1 MGEAFESSGPAQVPA
16 FMRISIFTDSFLPYT
31 SGVTYSVLNQA
42 RELVRRGH
50 EISIFRPKPGRGAA
64 PAELPHG
71 VELYDVPFAVPIP
84 RVPQLRITLP
94 SFITSLRRLRKIN
107 PDIVHLNT
115 EWGCGWEGLVA
126 SRLLGKPTIGTFHT
140 FFAEPGYLKSFGL
153 PPCSWLQSL
162 MWGYSVFF
170 FNTCRRVT
178 SPSQAV
184 KQSLLDHG
192 IRSEPVLI
200 PNGIPLPEPIDWRQV
215 KRERMKLQI
224 HGPSFVYVGRM
235 SPEKSLPVV
244 LEAFAQVQR
253 RRRRARL
260 VMIGDGPSLASL
272 KNQAQEL
279 GIASAV
285 EFLGH
290 VEHDRLISERLPL
303 LGDAFVTASKT
314 ENQPMSIL
322 EAMAM
327 GLPVIGAAAKGIPEL
342 VNDGTNGLLFEPDN
356 PRAMASC
363 MLRMAAHTKRRR
375 TMGQQAMLTA
385 ANYNMSHVVDRLESL
400 YQETISRS
408 RQTRPV
414 AQLSLD
420 KTAALAKATSFKR

>member
-224 HGPSFVYVGRM
+224 YGPSFVYVGRM

-253 RRRRARL
+253 RRRSARL
-260 VMIGDGPSLASL
+260 VMLGAGPSLASL
-272 KNQAQEL
+272 EKQARE
-279 GIASAV
+279 
-285 EFLGH
+285 
-290 VEHDRLISERLPL
+290 
-303 LGDAFVTASKT
+303 
-314 ENQPMSIL
+314 
-322 EAMAM
+322 
-327 GLPVIGAAAKGIPEL
+327 
-342 VNDGTNGLLFEPDN
+342 
-356 PRAMASC
+356 
-363 MLRMAAHTKRRR
+363 
-375 TMGQQAMLTA
+375 
-385 ANYNMSHVVDRLESL
+385 
-400 YQETISRS
+400 
-408 RQTRPV
+408 
-414 AQLSLD
+414 
-420 KTAALAKATSFKR
+420 

>member
-1 MGEAFESSGPAQVPA
+1 
-16 FMRISIFTDSFLPYT
+16 MRISIFTDSFLPYT

>member
-1 MGEAFESSGPAQVPA
+1 
-16 FMRISIFTDSFLPYT
+16 MRIAIFTDSFLPYT

-50 EISIFRPKPGRGAA
+50 ELSIFRPKPARSTAR
-64 PAELPHG
+64 AELPAG
-71 VELYDVPFAVPIP
+71 VELYDVPFAIPVP

-126 SRLLGKPTIGTFHT
+126 SRLLGKPTVGTFHT

-153 PPCSWLQSL
+153 PASGWLQSL

-170 FNTCRRVT
+170 YNTCRLVT

-192 IRSEPVLI
+192 IRSEPVIL
-200 PNGIPLPEPIDWRQV
+200 PNGIPLPEPIDWRNVQRDRL
-215 KRERMKLQI
+215 KRQI
-224 HGPSFVYVGRM
+224 LGPSFVYVGRM
-235 SPEKSLPVV
+235 SPEKSLPV
-244 LEAFAQVQR
+244 LMEAFALVQR

-260 VMIGDGPSLASL
+260 VMIGDGPALAAL
-272 KNQAQEL
+272 RIQAGEL
-279 GIASAV
+279 GIGSAV
-285 EFLGH
+285 DFLGH
-290 VEHDRLISERLPL
+290 VEHEQLIRERLPL

-342 VNDGTNGLLFEPDN
+342 VEDGTNGLLFEPDN
-356 PRAMASC
+356 PQAMADC
-363 MLRMAAHTKRRR
+363 MLRMAARTKRRR
-375 TMGQQAMLTA
+375 SMGQQAMLTA
-385 ANYNMSHVVDRLESL
+385 ARYNMSHVVDRLENL
-400 YQETISRS
+400 YQEAIALNGKPWPTGKSSSPALLAPRG
-408 RQTRPV
+408 
-414 AQLSLD
+414 
-420 KTAALAKATSFKR
+420 AAFMPASKDHL

>member
-1 MGEAFESSGPAQVPA
+1 
-16 FMRISIFTDSFLPYT
+16 MRISIFTDSFLPYT

-290 VEHDRLISERLPL
+290 VDHDRLISERLPL

-408 RQTRPV
+408 RQTRP
-414 AQLSLD
+414 AAPLSLD

>member
-1 MGEAFESSGPAQVPA
+1 
-16 FMRISIFTDSFLPYT
+16 MRISIFTDSFLPYT

-224 HGPSFVYVGRM
+224 YGPSFVYVGRM

>member
-1 MGEAFESSGPAQVPA
+1 
-16 FMRISIFTDSFLPYT
+16 MRISIFTDSFLPYT

-42 RELVRRGH
+42 EELVRRGH
-50 EISIFRPKPGRGAA
+50 EISIFRPKPGRGRTT
-64 PAELPHG
+64 PDLPPG
-71 VELYDVPFAVPIP
+71 VELYDVPFAVPVP

-94 SFITSLRRLRKIN
+94 SFVSSLRRLKKID

-140 FFAEPGYLKSFGL
+140 FFADPGYLKSFGL
-153 PPCSWLQSL
+153 PSFRWLQTL

-170 FNTCRRVT
+170 YNTCRMVT

-184 KQSLLDHG
+184 KQSLLQHG
-192 IRSEPVLI
+192 IRSEPVII
-200 PNGIPLPEPIDWRQV
+200 PNGIPLPEPIDWRLV
-215 KRERMKLQI
+215 KKDRMKLQI

-235 SPEKSLPVV
+235 SPEKSLDV
-244 LEAFAQVQR
+244 LLDAFQLVQR
-253 RRRRARL
+253 KRRRARL
-260 VMIGDGPSLASL
+260 VLIGDGPCLSSLR
-272 KNQAQEL
+272 QRTTQL
-279 GIASAV
+279 GLTSAV

-290 VEHDRLISERLPL
+290 VDHARLISGRLPL

-342 VNDGTNGLLFEPDN
+342 VQDGVNGMLFKPDD
-356 PRAMASC
+356 PEALADC
-363 MLRMAAHTKRRR
+363 MLRMAARTQRRR
-375 TMGQQAMLTA
+375 RMGQQAMLTA
-385 ANYNMSHVVDRLESL
+385 ANYNMRHVVDRLESL
-400 YQETISRS
+400 YRETITQSQQKPSREKPES
-408 RQTRPV
+408 QTSPGLLRIW
-414 AQLSLD
+414 SG
-420 KTAALAKATSFKR
+420 RH

>member
-1 MGEAFESSGPAQVPA
+1 
-16 FMRISIFTDSFLPYT
+16 MRIAIFTDSFLPYT

-50 EISIFRPKPGRGAA
+50 ELSIFRPKPARTTA
-64 PAELPHG
+64 PAELPDG
-71 VELYDVPFAVPIP
+71 VELFDVPFAIPVP
-84 RVPQLRITLP
+84 RVPQLRVTLP
-94 SFITSLRRLRKIN
+94 SFITSLQRLRKID

-115 EWGCGWEGLVA
+115 EWGCGWEGLIA
-126 SRLLGKPTIGTFHT
+126 SRLLGKPTVGTFHT

-153 PPCSWLQSL
+153 PACGWLQSL

-170 FNTCRRVT
+170 YNTCRLVT

-200 PNGIPLPEPIDWRQV
+200 PNGIPLPEPIDWRNV
-215 KRERMKLQI
+215 KRDRMKRQI

-235 SPEKSLPVV
+235 SPEKSLPVL
-244 LEAFAQVQR
+244 LEAFALVQR

-260 VMIGDGPSLASL
+260 VMIGDGPSLAAL
-272 KNQAQEL
+272 QKQAGEL
-279 GIASAV
+279 GIGSAV

-290 VEHDRLISERLPL
+290 VDHEQLIQERLPL

-327 GLPVIGAAAKGIPEL
+327 GLPVIGAAARGIPEL
-342 VNDGTNGLLFEPDN
+342 VADGRNGLLFEPDN
-356 PRAMASC
+356 PRAMAAC
-363 MLRMAAHTKRRR
+363 MLRMAARTKRRR
-375 TMGQQAMLTA
+375 RMGEQAMLTA
-385 ANYNMSHVVDRLESL
+385 ARHNMSCVVDRLETL
-400 YQETISRS
+400 YQRAISLSGKREPDDKPDRS
-408 RQTRPV
+408 ARLADREAARAP
-414 AQLSLD
+414 AAKDQL
-420 KTAALAKATSFKR
+420 

>member
-1 MGEAFESSGPAQVPA
+1 
-16 FMRISIFTDSFLPYT
+16 MRISIFTDSFLPYT

-50 EISIFRPKPGRGAA
+50 EISIFRPKPGRGSA
-64 PAELPHG
+64 PAELPAG
-71 VELYDVPFAVPIP
+71 VELYDVPFAVPVP
-84 RVPQLRITLP
+84 RVPQLRVTLP
-94 SFITSLRRLRKIN
+94 SFISSLRRLRKID

-126 SRLLGKPTIGTFHT
+126 SRLLGKPTVGTFHT
-140 FFAEPGYLKSFGL
+140 FFADPGYLKSFGL
-153 PPCSWLQSL
+153 PSFRWLQSL

-170 FNTCRRVT
+170 YNTCRMVT

-184 KQSLLDHG
+184 KQSLLEHG
-192 IRSEPVLI
+192 IRSEPVII
-200 PNGIPLPEPIDWRQV
+200 PNGIPLPEPIDWRSV
-215 KRERMKLQI
+215 RRERTKRQI

-244 LEAFAQVQR
+244 LEAFALVQR

-260 VMIGDGPSLASL
+260 VMIGDGPSLSAL
-272 KNQAQEL
+272 QVQADAL
-279 GIASAV
+279 GIHSAV

-290 VEHDRLISERLPL
+290 VEHERLISERLPL

-342 VNDGTNGLLFEPDN
+342 INDGANGLLFEPDN
-356 PRAMASC
+356 PRAMADC
-363 MLRMAAHTKRRR
+363 MLQMAARTKRRR
-375 TMGQQAMLTA
+375 RMGQQAMLTA
-385 ANYNMSHVVDRLESL
+385 ANYNMSHVVDRLENL
-400 YQETISRS
+400 YQETISQS
-408 RQTRPV
+408 RRAYP
-414 AQLSLD
+414 AM
-420 KTAALAKATSFKR
+420 AFAKAAPAKR

>member
-1 MGEAFESSGPAQVPA
+1 
-16 FMRISIFTDSFLPYT
+16 MRISIFTDSFLPYT
-31 SGVTYSVLNQA
+31 SGVTFSVLNQA

-50 EISIFRPKPGRGAA
+50 EISIFRPKPARGTE
-64 PAELPHG
+64 PANVPAG
-71 VELYDVPFAVPIP
+71 VELYDVPFAVPVP

-94 SFITSLRRLRKIN
+94 SFVTSLRRLRKID

-126 SRLLGKPTIGTFHT
+126 SRLLGKPTVGTFHT

-153 PPCSWLQSL
+153 PACSWLQSL

-170 FNTCRRVT
+170 YNTCRTVT

-200 PNGIPLPEPIDWRQV
+200 PNGIPLPEPIDWRNV

-235 SPEKSLPVV
+235 SPEKSLPIL
-244 LEAFAQVQR
+244 LEAFALVQR

-260 VMIGDGPSLASL
+260 VMIGDGPSLAAL
-272 KNQAQEL
+272 KHQASEL
-279 GIASAV
+279 GIRTAV

-290 VEHDRLISERLPL
+290 VEHERLVSERLPL
-303 LGDAFVTASKT
+303 LGDAFVTASTT

-342 VNDGTNGLLFEPDN
+342 VQDGANGFLFEPDN
-356 PRAMASC
+356 PRAMAAC
-363 MLRMAAHTKRRR
+363 MLRMAASTKRRR
-375 TMGQQAMLTA
+375 QMGQKAMLTA
-385 ANYNMSHVVDRLESL
+385 ANYNMSHVVDKLVHL
-400 YQETISRS
+400 YQEAIS
-408 RQTRPV
+408 QTCKGLRLPRNVV
-414 AQLSLD
+414 AEPGPLPASNL
-420 KTAALAKATSFKR
+420 KSHF